1 MKTAMLFAGMH
12 APLAANVAAAEEP
25 GFTVTVTASGLN

>member
-1 MKTAMLFAGMH
+1 MKTALLFAG
-12 APLAANVAAAEEP
+12 LIAAMTATVAAEEP